1 MSNIRSEAEFWSI
14 TLFRNMKHGQE
25 ECINLHPHQ
34 QDVKILNLNHFQLPL
49 WFWRIDQRKYDSA
62 VELMMTEFVRYASD
76 ELNFPSLTQK
86 YH

>member
-1 MSNIRSEAEFWSI
+1 MGLKSEVEFLSI
-14 TLFRNMKHGQE
+14 MLSRNMKHGQE

-34 QDVKILNLNHFQLPL
+34 QDVKILNLNHSQLLL

-62 VELMMTEFVRYASD
+62 VELMMTEFVIYASD
-76 ELNFPSLTQK
+76 ELSFSSLTWK